1 MASALWLVNK
11 MFHLT
16 LVDISFFSTAECAF
30 RKRVFEG
37 ASISFFLF
45 LFLRFHLFIYFFRAG
60 KGRRKVEKHQCVV
73 ASCMSPTGELAH
85 NPGMCPD
92 WELNLWPFGLQP
104 STQSTELHQPGQG
117 QHFSSLKNKLALLK
131 NQQFSSRLASSLH
144 GKDKEYVFC
153 QHLGCVSTKGLIP
166 WLGAMC
172 FMIMRSKIVSPHDCP
187 LWHNW

>member
-1 MASALWLVNK
+1 

-16 LVDISFFSTAECAF
+16 LVDISFFSTAEGAF

-92 WELNLWPFGLQP
+92 WELNLRPFGMKA
-104 STQSTELHQPGQG
+104 SAQSTEPHQAG
-117 QHFSSLKNKLALLK
+117 
-131 NQQFSSRLASSLH
+131 
-144 GKDKEYVFC
+144 
-153 QHLGCVSTKGLIP
+153 HLCKS
-166 WLGAMC
+166 
-172 FMIMRSKIVSPHDCP
+172 
-187 LWHNW
+187 